1 MITIEQAANTLL
13 MHDNILI
20 LTHHF
25 PDGDTLGSGFAL
37 CRALLS
43 LGKKARTCVVGEL
56 PKKFRYLC
64 EGMQQLEFDEDFIC
78 SVDIADENLLGTE
91 KEKYEGRIALCI
103 DHHGSNTLY
112 AKESLVDSTAAAT
125 SEIIVKIIRRMGALV
140 TQEIADCIFTGI
152 TTDTGCFR
160 YTNTTAQSF
169 RIAAEMVECGAHS
182 AEINRVMF
190 DTKSRA
196 RLEIERMV
204 LDSMEFF
211 AQGRCALICIT
222 RKMIDES
229 GAENDELE
237 GLASLPRQVEGVFI
251 GITLRER
258 RDDAYKVSLRTTD
271 GYDASKLCALFGGG
285 GHAAAGGCTIDGPLE
300 NAKQKIV
307 EAACAALSR

>member
-258 RDDAYKVSLRTTD
+258 RDGAYKVSLRTTD

>member
-43 LGKKARTCVVGEL
+43 LGKKAKTCIVGEL

-78 SVDIADENLLGTE
+78 SVDIADENLLGAE

-125 SEIIVKIIRRMGALV
+125 SEIIVKIIRRMGAPV
-140 TQEIADCIFTGI
+140 TREIADCIFTGI

-258 RDDAYKVSLRTTD
+258 RDGAYKVSLRTTD

-307 EAACAALSR
+307 EAACTAL

>member
-91 KEKYEGRIALCI
+91 QEKYEGRIALCI

>member
-1 MITIEQAANTLL
+1 MITIEQAADTLL
-13 MHDNILI
+13 MHDNILV

-43 LGKKARTCVVGEL
+43 LGKKARVCVVGGV
-56 PKKFRYLC
+56 PKKFHYLC
-64 EGMQQLEFDEDFIC
+64 DGMEQLEFEEDFIC
-78 SVDIADENLLGTE
+78 SVDIADESLLGTE
-91 KEKYEGRIALCI
+91 KEKYEGKIELCI

-112 AKESLVDSTAAAT
+112 AEESLVDSTAAAT
-125 SEIIVKIIRRMGALV
+125 AEIIVKIIRRMDAPV

-160 YTNTTAQSF
+160 YSNTTAQSY
-169 RIAAEMVECGAHS
+169 RIAAEMVDCGAHS

-196 RLEIERMV
+196 RLEIERLV
-204 LDSMEFF
+204 LDSMEFY
-211 AQGRCALICIT
+211 AQDRCALICIT
-222 RKMIDES
+222 RKMIEDS

-237 GLASLPRQVEGVFI
+237 GLASLPRQVEGVCI

-258 RDDAYKVSLRTTD
+258 RDGAYKVSLRTTE
-271 GYDASKLCALFGGG
+271 GYNASKLCALFGGG
-285 GHAAAGGCTIDGPLE
+285 GHAAAGGCTIEGPLE

-307 EAACAALSR
+307 DAACTALTK

>member
-13 MHDNILI
+13 MHDKILI

-43 LGKKARTCVVGEL
+43 LGKKARVCVVGGV

-64 EGMQQLEFDEDFIC
+64 DAMEQHDFDEDFIC
-78 SVDIADENLLGTE
+78 SVDIADESLLGTE
-91 KEKYEGRIALCI
+91 KEKYEGKIELCI
-103 DHHGSNTLY
+103 DHHGSNTRY
-112 AKESLVDSTAAAT
+112 AAESLVDSTAAAT
-125 SEIIVKIIRRMGALV
+125 AEIIIKIIRRMGAPV
-140 TQEIADCIFTGI
+140 TQAIADCIFTGI

-160 YTNTTAQSF
+160 YTNTTAQSY

-196 RLEIERMV
+196 RLEIERLV

-211 AQGRCALICIT
+211 AQDRCALICIT
-222 RKMIDES
+222 RKMIEES
-229 GAENDELE
+229 GAENDDLE
-237 GLASLPRQVEGVFI
+237 GLASLPRQVEGVCI

-258 RDDAYKVSLRTTD
+258 RDGAYKVSLRTTD
-271 GYDASKLCALFGGG
+271 GYNASELCSLFGGG
-285 GHAAAGGCTIDGPLE
+285 GHAAAGGCTIEGPLD
-300 NAKQKIV
+300 NAKQKIAA
-307 EAACAALSR
+307 AACAALSK

>member
-13 MHDNILI
+13 MHDKILI

-43 LGKKARTCVVGEL
+43 LGKKARVCVVGGV

-64 EGMQQLEFDEDFIC
+64 DAMEQLDFDEDFIC
-78 SVDIADENLLGTE
+78 SVDIADESLLGAE
-91 KEKYEGRIALCI
+91 KEKYEGKIELCI
-103 DHHGSNTLY
+103 DHHGSNTQY
-112 AKESLVDSTAAAT
+112 AAESLVDSTAAAT
-125 SEIIVKIIRRMGALV
+125 AEIIIKIIRRMGAPV
-140 TQEIADCIFTGI
+140 TQAIADCIFTGI

-160 YTNTTAQSF
+160 YTNTTAQSY

-196 RLEIERMV
+196 RLEIERLV

-211 AQGRCALICIT
+211 AQDRCALICIT
-222 RKMIDES
+222 RKMIEES
-229 GAENDELE
+229 GAESDDLE
-237 GLASLPRQVEGVFI
+237 GLASLPRQVEGVCI

-258 RDDAYKVSLRTTD
+258 RDGAYKVSLRTTD
-271 GYDASKLCALFGGG
+271 GYNASELCSLFGGG
-285 GHAAAGGCTIDGPLE
+285 GHAAAGGCTIEGPLD
-300 NAKQKIV
+300 NAKQKIAA
-307 EAACAALSR
+307 AACAALSK

>member
-43 LGKKARTCVVGEL
+43 LGKKVRTCVVGEL

-258 RDDAYKVSLRTTD
+258 RDGAYKVSLRTTD

>member
-13 MHDNILI
+13 QHDNILI

-25 PDGDTLGSGFAL
+25 PDGDKLGSGFAL

-43 LGKKARTCVVGEL
+43 LGKKARVCVVGEL
-56 PKKFRYLC
+56 PKKFEYLC
-64 EGMQQLEFDEDFIC
+64 DGMENLQFNEDFIC
-78 SVDIADENLLGTE
+78 SVDIADESLLGVE
-91 KEKYEGRIALCI
+91 KEKYEGNIDFCI
-103 DHHGSNTLY
+103 DHHGSNTRY
-112 AKESLVDSTAAAT
+112 ASESLVDSTAAAT
-125 SEIIVKIIRRMGALV
+125 AEIIIKVISQMKAPI

-169 RIAAEMVECGAHS
+169 RTAAEMVDYGAHS
-182 AEINRVMF
+182 TEINRVMF

-211 AQGRCALICIT
+211 ALGRCALICIT

-237 GLASLPRQVEGVFI
+237 GLASLPRQVEGVCI

-258 RDDAYKVSLRTTD
+258 RDGAYKVSLRTTD
-271 GYDASKLCALFGGG
+271 GYNASELCTLFGGG
-285 GHAAAGGCTIDGPLE
+285 GHAAAGGCTIEGPLE

-307 EAACAALSR
+307 DAACAALSK

>member
-78 SVDIADENLLGTE
+78 SVDIADENLLGAE

-103 DHHGSNTLY
+103 DHHSSNTLY

-125 SEIIVKIIRRMGALV
+125 SEIIVKIIRRMGAPV

-204 LDSMEFF
+204 LDSLEFF

-258 RDDAYKVSLRTTD
+258 RDGAYKVSLRTTD

-300 NAKQKIV
+300 NVKQKIV
-307 EAACAALSR
+307 EAACAAL